1 MFQNKVITTVTQY
14 QVLFRNHSNESV
26 CADNNNN
33 DMNVKIIIV
42 ELKGE
47 FNNNKRVGLWRFY
60 SKDSIYEINY

>member
-1 MFQNKVITTVTQY
+1 MFQNKVTTAVTQY

-42 ELKGE
+42 ELKVE
-47 FNNNKRVGLWRFY
+47 FNNNN
-60 SKDSIYEINY
+60 E